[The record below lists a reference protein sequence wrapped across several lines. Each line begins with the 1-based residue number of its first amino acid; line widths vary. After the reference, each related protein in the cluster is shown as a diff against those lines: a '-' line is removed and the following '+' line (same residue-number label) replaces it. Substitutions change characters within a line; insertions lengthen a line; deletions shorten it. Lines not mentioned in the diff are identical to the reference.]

1 MKAVK
6 WLKDV
11 VSSLYMSEH
20 WIIMDCDL
28 VQIQHS
34 DLYPE
39 TIQHFLENVV
49 YNHPNKAT
57 MLRNLSNLYVLVAKK
72 SQCNYLHKEDKGWK
86 DIMNEREYEI
96 LEENE
101 QLVISYMLT
110 NEKYPNIHYI
120 DYVDTIVRHQN
131 LCQVMIDKYERMHG
145 VILVPQEI
153 IPSSAKYWAK
163 MMDLGNLNKD
173 DEFIVDKDIIDGYI
187 FEFKLNKND
196 LKWKSLYDL
205 APGDDHAQCLLDAEV
220 TA

>member
-11 VSSLYMSEH
+11 VSSLDMSEH
-20 WIIMDCDL
+20 WIIMNCDL

-34 DLYPE
+34 VLYPE
-39 TIQHFLENVV
+39 AIQHFLENVV
-49 YNHPNKAT
+49 YNHPNKAI
-57 MLRNLSNLYVLVAKK
+57 MLRELSNLYVLVAKK
-72 SQCNYLHKEDKGWK
+72 SQCNYLRKEEKGWK

-101 QLVISYMLT
+101 QLIISYMLT

-120 DYVDTIVRHQN
+120 DYVDTIVKHQN
-131 LCQVMIDKYERMHG
+131 LCQVMIDKYESMWPG

-173 DEFIVDKDIIDGYI
+173 DEFIVDKDKIDDYI
-187 FEFKLNKND
+187 FELELNKKD
-196 LKWKSLYDL
+196 LKWNSLYNL
-205 APGDDHAQCLLDAEV
+205 APDDDHVQCPIEEDE
-220 TA
+220 